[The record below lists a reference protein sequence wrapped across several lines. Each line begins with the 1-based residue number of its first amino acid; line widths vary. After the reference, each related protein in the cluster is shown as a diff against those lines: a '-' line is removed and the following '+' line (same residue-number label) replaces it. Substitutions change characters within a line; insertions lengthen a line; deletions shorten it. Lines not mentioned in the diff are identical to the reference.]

1 MLTTTIL
8 FTLLLHNQF
17 TDFNVYLEK
26 FTIFLVKEKLPEMF
40 MKSSDLKKIKSKQK
54 KFMETLSI

>member
-40 MKSSDLKKIKSKQK
+40 MKSSDLKKVYH
-54 KFMETLSI
+54 FYNPD